1 MKCCLK
7 LMKGGHIN
15 KMQNKQLKKGTDL
28 VMAIVAFI
36 VAIGIGGLFIAGGFT
51 QVILLKLLPLIIHQ
65 IVGWAMIGG
74 TILAVV
80 MKLLK

>member
-1 MKCCLK
+1 
-7 LMKGGHIN
+7 
-15 KMQNKQLKKGTDL
+15 
-28 VMAIVAFI
+28 MAVVAFV

-51 QVILLKLLPLIIHQ
+51 QVILLKLLPLIVHQ
-65 IVGWAMIGG
+65 VVGWAMIAG

>member
-1 MKCCLK
+1 ML
-7 LMKGGHIN
+7 N
-15 KMQNKQLKKGTDL
+15 KKIKKGTDWI
-28 VMAIVAFI
+28 MAVVAFV

-51 QVILLKLLPLIIHQ
+51 QVILLKLLPLIVHQ
-65 IVGWAMIGG
+65 VVGWAMIAG